1 MHFIFFWGGGGNT
14 SCTCKEL
21 GEALYQW
28 YCISLVFWNTWQLGS
43 IAAHWLALL
52 AHSKRVLVSKA
63 GRALF
68 SGSSG
73 FSCRN
78 KTKHTCLLPPLS
90 GQAALTKEI
99 FNLQNF
105 KKNQESN
112 IYLSS
117 WVFPLSS
124 MTGDQKNKAADTR
137 GSKWSSSRGWRLIRR
152 SRPRSS
158 PKGNQLQWFRHWI
171 GLPTEHLLGEGFQ
184 AVPTRRRLWSRS
196 STLGRHYVS
205 QLVWEGLSISREELE
220 EAAG

>member
-1 MHFIFFWGGGGNT
+1 MHFLGGLTLPAGAKSWGKLSVNDIAF
-14 SCTCKEL
+14 L
-21 GEALYQW
+21 LF
-28 YCISLVFWNTWQLGS
+28 FWNTWQLGS
-43 IAAHWLALL
+43 IVAHWLALL
-52 AHSKRVLVSKA
+52 AHSKRVLLSKA

-99 FNLQNF
+99 LNLKNF

-124 MTGDQKNKAADTR
+124 MTGDQKNKAADTSS
-137 GSKWSSSRGWRLIRR
+137 SKWASSRGWRLIRR

-171 GLPTEHLLGEGFQ
+171 GLPPEHLLGEGFQ
-184 AVPTRRRLWSRS
+184 TVPTRRRLWSTSR
-196 STLGRHYVS
+196 TLGRHYVS
-205 QLVWEGLSISREELE
+205 QSVWEGLSSREELE
-220 EAAG
+220 EAAE